1 MFHHSKII
9 AMFATLNNIYYS
21 MDAGRKLAS
30 AVQAF
35 FMPGHK
41 VYLIWYPCTPVWSVN
56 APTASVEYV
65 LSSGKGTDTFFIKP
79 IVICLTTNSTL
90 LRPQCLATS
99 ERPPTTRASLPSPS
113 RVIPSPTLRPLAWT
127 FTAAPSA
134 TCVRPTPT
142 ATPLPG
148 ASTSPGVKSQPAPAP
163 TRASYASLRRCTRSA
178 AAMWPSAAVVS
189 ASAIL
194 PRGCLAIRSSRS
206 ITATSPSGRPPA
218 RAACRRIAGSAVRGG
233 LCRVR
238 AFIHAAA
245 GVPEVYHQY

>member
-9 AMFATLNNIYYS
+9 LMFAASIKYYLTN
-21 MDAGRKLAS
+21 AGSKPAFT
-30 AVQAF
+30 VQAF

-56 APTASVEYV
+56 APTAFVRCDRQRERHGYFHFKKQ
-65 LSSGKGTDTFFIKP
+65 LL
-79 IVICLTTNSTL
+79 CLTMQQLSPL
-90 LRPQCLATS
+90 LTTAS

-148 ASTSPGVKSQPAPAP
+148 TSTSPGVKSQPAPAP